1 MQGFARSLTRAV
13 LPAALVLASAIGSI
27 ALAADPAAI
36 PSRDAALL
44 APQLP
49 PALRD
54 TDPALPTLTSPDE
67 APVRRPAADS
77 GRIGDDTTFCSVFLN
92 ESERERSGATG
103 FC

>member
-1 MQGFARSLTRAV
+1 MRGFAPSLARAV

-27 ALAADPAAI
+27 ALAAGSAAV

-54 TDPALPTLTSPDE
+54 TDPALPTLTSPDA
-67 APVRRPAADS
+67 APPRRPAADN
-77 GRIGDDTTFCSVFLN
+77 GRVGDDTTFCNVFLN